1 MSSKIL
7 LFVLILGMSFQSNA
21 QRYFTKTGKINFD
34 ATSKN
39 SPEKIAAVNRTVT
52 CVLDTKTGALQ
63 FAVLIK
69 GFTFERALM
78 EEHFNENYLE
88 SAKFPKAEFRGTIT
102 NNGVVT
108 YGKDGIYNVTVAG
121 KLTIHGVTKDVESAG
136 KLQIKG
142 DKIIASASFS
152 AILADYNIDIPGVVS
167 DKVAKS
173 ASIDIDCSLE
183 PLKN

>member
-1 MSSKIL
+1 MISRIL
-7 LFVLILGMSFQSNA
+7 LFVLVLGMSFQSNA

-39 SPEKIAAVNRTVT
+39 SPENIAAVNRTVT
-52 CVLDTKTGALQ
+52 CVLDSKTGALQ

-69 GFTFERALM
+69 GFAFERALM

-88 SAKFPKAEFRGTIT
+88 SSKFPKAEFRGTIT
-102 NNGVVT
+102 NNSSVN
-108 YGKDGIYNVTVAG
+108 YGKDGVYNVTVTG

-142 DKIIASASFS
+142 DKITASANFS
-152 AILADYNIDIPGVVS
+152 AVLADYGIAIPGVVS
-167 DKVAKS
+167 DKVAKT
-173 ASIDIDCSLE
+173 AAIDIDCSLE